1 MILLFRVYLL
11 LLHPF
16 FLSDT
21 GWLIS
26 ILFFLFQ
33 VDTRPPVPI
42 GCPTIVPA
50 TVELGV
56 TGTVVSWDVPTA
68 TDLSGLPVT
77 IEPSR
82 QPNSFFLVGTTDVTY
97 TFTDQAGNMAECL
110 FRVIV
115 SESKYMPPPPMSN
128 VRNPEHEWVK
138 LESIN
143 IIVFYVRWKDQW
155 GGGGSGRLRNTEL
168 MYSHFIE
175 YSRKMHRL
183 FSNLQGGVTFAE
195 LALDA
200 STGCFFM
207 MSSSMLESDDRWQ
220 KTHRM

>member
-1 MILLFRVYLL
+1 MNLLFRVYLL

-26 ILFFLFQ
+26 ICFFLFQ

-97 TFTDQAGNMAECL
+97 TFTDQAGNMDECS

-115 SESKYMPPPPMSN
+115 SESKYMPPPP
-128 VRNPEHEWVK
+128 
-138 LESIN
+138 
-143 IIVFYVRWKDQW
+143 
-155 GGGGSGRLRNTEL
+155 
-168 MYSHFIE
+168 
-175 YSRKMHRL
+175 
-183 FSNLQGGVTFAE
+183 
-195 LALDA
+195 
-200 STGCFFM
+200 
-207 MSSSMLESDDRWQ
+207 
-220 KTHRM
+220 